1 MLVSA
6 TVKAAAQYAIERQNN
21 NDNTGKSFLALMVAA
36 YSYATT
42 AADVRIWTTLPK
54 DFQVARVRM
63 PADRNIAVF
72 SPEGTK
78 ILNVNIE
85 PCSNAIVYVK
95 IPFKTA
101 TPFCSIIKSSP

>member
-1 MLVSA
+1 VSA
-6 TVKAAAQYAIERQNN
+6 VVKAAAQYAVEQQNN
-21 NDNTGKSFLALMVAA
+21 SDSMGKSFLTLMVAA

-54 DFQVARVRM
+54 DFQVARLPM
-63 PADRNIAVF
+63 PPDRNIAIF
-72 SPEGTK
+72 SPEGAK
-78 ILNVNIE
+78 IMDCVIA

-101 TPFCSIIKSSP
+101 APFYGIIKSSP